1 MKTGLEAMV
10 VAGIVLAGALG
21 FSGGC
26 NSGLGRVA
34 TRAPQEPIGSGAST
48 IQAGTPID
56 VTLSR
61 TISSQTARPGDRWEG
76 AVIEN
81 VVRRHDVVI
90 PAGSRV
96 VGVVTAAVRA
106 HHGRRAMLE
115 LAIQT
120 IDVGHASS
128 KTVPGG
134 TVRSETPS
142 TGFGAAAGPV
152 QTAAFIG
159 TGTSDATIAGRVAG
173 TTAARVMAIAS
184 GTSLTLK
191 EGAVMSFTVD
201 HTVAV
206 R

>member
-10 VAGIVLAGALG
+10 VAGIVVAGALG
-21 FSGGC
+21 FAAGC
-26 NSGLGRVA
+26 QGGLGRVA
-34 TRAPQEPIGSGAST
+34 LKTGQEPAGTAAAF

-56 VTLSR
+56 VTLTR
-61 TISSQTARPGDRWEG
+61 AISSQTARPGDRWEG

-90 PAGSRV
+90 AAGSRV
-96 VGVVTAAVRA
+96 TGVVTLAVPA
-106 HHGRRAMLE
+106 HRGRRAMLE
-115 LAIQT
+115 LAIET
-120 IDVGHASS
+120 IDTTGAPSKIDRPDADAPEPGASL
-128 KTVPGG
+128 GL
-134 TVRSETPS
+134 
-142 TGFGAAAGPV
+142 AATPV

-159 TGTSDATIAGRVAG
+159 PGTNDAIIAGRVAG

-184 GTSLTLK
+184 GTTITLK

-201 HTVAV
+201 RSVAV